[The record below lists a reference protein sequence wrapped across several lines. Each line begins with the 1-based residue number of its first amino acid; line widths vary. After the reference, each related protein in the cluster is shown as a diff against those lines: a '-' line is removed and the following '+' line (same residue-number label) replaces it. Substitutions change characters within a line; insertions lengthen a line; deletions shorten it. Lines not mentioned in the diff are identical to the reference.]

1 MVTAFTPRSG
11 DAIPKEEMSALRR
24 YGFGLPRQSL
34 LAGLVEDPD
43 VLPEEDAAIQA
54 ENALTV
60 EDCENILQPL

>member
-24 YGFGLPRQSL
+24 YGFGLIRQSL

-54 ENALTV
+54 EIARKP
-60 EDCENILQPL
+60 CSP